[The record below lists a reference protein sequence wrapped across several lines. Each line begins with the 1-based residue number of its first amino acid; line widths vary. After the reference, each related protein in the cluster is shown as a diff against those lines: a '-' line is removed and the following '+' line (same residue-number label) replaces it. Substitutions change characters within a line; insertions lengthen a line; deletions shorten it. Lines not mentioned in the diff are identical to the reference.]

1 MPGTGLS
8 EQPGSAARSWSLA
21 LLTSS
26 EPGRR
31 NRRTID
37 AVLLALGAFLV
48 ALGAVIAESASADD
62 EDVAVLTIDRQEK
75 LNALDRQVVEEIGQA
90 LLDLESEGPRA
101 IVVTGAGERAFVAGA
116 DIRAMSIMEPL
127 EAKRF
132 SEIGHAAMALLDRSP
147 VPTIAAVN
155 GYALGGG
162 CEVALA
168 CDIRIAA
175 ENATFGFPEVSLGI
189 LPGMGGTQ
197 RLPRLIGPALAKEL
211 IFTGRRISAGEA
223 REIGLV
229 NRVVAEGEALNA
241 ARELAAEIS
250 ANGPLAVRH
259 AKAAANRTL
268 DVDLV
273 SGLEFEADQFALLFA
288 TEDAREG
295 MNAFGEKRKPE
306 FEGR

>member
-1 MPGTGLS
+1 MDYV
-8 EQPGSAARSWSLA
+8 
-21 LLTSS
+21 
-26 EPGRR
+26 
-31 NRRTID
+31 TINFD
-37 AVLLALGAFLV
+37 DNV
-48 ALGAVIAESASADD
+48 ATM
-62 EDVAVLTIDRQEK
+62 TIDRQEK
-75 LNALDRQVVEEIGQA
+75 LNALDPQVVEEIGQA
-90 LLDLESEGPRA
+90 LLDLEAEGPRV
-101 IVVTGAGERAFVAGA
+101 IVVTGAGERAFIAGA
-116 DIRAMSIMEPL
+116 DIGAMSVMSPL

-147 VPTIAAVN
+147 IPTIAAVN
-155 GYALGGG
+155 GFALGGG

-168 CDIRIAA
+168 CDIRIAS
-175 ENATFGFPEVSLGI
+175 ENATFGFPEVGLGI

-197 RLPRLIGPALAKEL
+197 RLPRLVGPALAKEL

-223 REIGLV
+223 RELGLV
-229 NRVVAEGEALNA
+229 NRVVAEGEALDA

-259 AKAAANRTL
+259 AKSAANRSL

-273 SGLEFEADQFALLFA
+273 SGLEYEADQFALLFA

-295 MNAFGEKRKPE
+295 MTAFSEKRKPK

>member
-1 MPGTGLS
+1 LDYVKV
-8 EQPGSAARSWSLA
+8 QR
-21 LLTSS
+21 
-26 EPGRR
+26 
-31 NRRTID
+31 
-37 AVLLALGAFLV
+37 
-48 ALGAVIAESASADD
+48 
-62 EDVAVLTIDRQEK
+62 EDGVAVLTIDRQEK

-90 LLDLESEGPRA
+90 LLELEAERPRA
-101 IVVTGAGERAFVAGA
+101 IVVTGAGERAFIAGA
-116 DIRAMSIMEPL
+116 DIRAMSVMDPI
-127 EAKRF
+127 EAKQF

-155 GYALGGG
+155 GFALGGG

-168 CDIRIAA
+168 CDVRIAA
-175 ENATFGFPEVSLGI
+175 ENATFGFPEVGLGI

-197 RLPRLIGPALAKEL
+197 RLPRLVGPALAKEL
-211 IFTGRRISAGEA
+211 IFTGRRIGAEEA

-229 NRVVAEGEALNA
+229 NRVVGQGEALDA
-241 ARELAAEIS
+241 AMELAAEIS

-259 AKAAANRTL
+259 AKAATNRAL

-273 SGLEFEADQFALLFA
+273 SGLEYEADQFALLFA

-295 MNAFGEKRKPE
+295 MNAFGEKRKPK

>member
-1 MPGTGLS
+1 MDYVTINFD
-8 EQPGSAARSWSLA
+8 
-21 LLTSS
+21 
-26 EPGRR
+26 R
-31 NRRTID
+31 N
-37 AVLLALGAFLV
+37 V
-48 ALGAVIAESASADD
+48 AT
-62 EDVAVLTIDRQEK
+62 LTIDRQEK
-75 LNALDRQVVEEIGQA
+75 LNALDPQVVEEIGQA
-90 LLDLESEGPRA
+90 LLDLEAEGPRA
-101 IVVTGAGERAFVAGA
+101 IVVTGAGERAFIAGA
-116 DIRAMSIMEPL
+116 DIGAMSVMSPL

-147 VPTIAAVN
+147 IPTIAAVN
-155 GYALGGG
+155 GFALGGG

-168 CDIRIAA
+168 CDVRIAA
-175 ENATFGFPEVSLGI
+175 ENAAFGFPEVGLGI

-211 IFTGRRISAGEA
+211 IFTGRRISAEEA

-229 NRVVAEGEALNA
+229 NRVVAEGEALDV

-259 AKAAANRTL
+259 AKAAANRSL

-273 SGLEFEADQFALLFA
+273 SGLEYEADQFALLFA

-295 MNAFGEKRKPE
+295 MTAFSEKRRPE

>member
-1 MPGTGLS
+1 MPKIRK
-8 EQPGSAARSWSLA
+8 RSFDLDYVNV
-21 LLTSS
+21 
-26 EPGRR
+26 ERENG
-31 NRRTID
+31 
-37 AVLLALGAFLV
+37 
-48 ALGAVIAESASADD
+48 
-62 EDVAVLTIDRQEK
+62 VAVLTIDRQEK

-90 LLDLESEGPRA
+90 LLELEAEAPRA
-101 IVVTGAGERAFVAGA
+101 IVVTGAGERSFIAGA
-116 DIRAMSIMEPL
+116 DIKAMSVMDPL

-155 GYALGGG
+155 GFALGGG

-168 CDIRIAA
+168 CDVRIAA

-211 IFTGRRISAGEA
+211 IFTGRRIGAEEA

-229 NRVVAEGEALNA
+229 NRVVPQGEALDVA
-241 ARELAAEIS
+241 LELAAEIA
-250 ANGPLAVRH
+250 ANAPLAVRR
-259 AKAAANRTL
+259 AKSATNRTL

-273 SGLEFEADQFALLFA
+273 SGLEYEADQFALLFA

-295 MNAFGEKRKPE
+295 MGAFAERRKPE
-306 FEGR
+306 FRGQ

>member
-1 MPGTGLS
+1 MLPTG
-8 EQPGSAARSWSLA
+8 
-21 LLTSS
+21 
-26 EPGRR
+26 GRPLDYV
-31 NRRTID
+31 TINYD
-37 AVLLALGAFLV
+37 ESV
-48 ALGAVIAESASADD
+48 AI
-62 EDVAVLTIDRQEK
+62 LTIDRQEK
-75 LNALDRQVVEEIGQA
+75 LNALDPQVVEEIGQA
-90 LLDLESEGPRA
+90 LLELEAEGPRA
-101 IVVTGAGERAFVAGA
+101 IVVTGAGERAFIAGA
-116 DIRAMSIMEPL
+116 DIGAMSVMNPL

-147 VPTIAAVN
+147 IPTIAAVN
-155 GYALGGG
+155 GFALGGG

-175 ENATFGFPEVSLGI
+175 ENATFGFPEVGLGI

-197 RLPRLIGPALAKEL
+197 RLPRLVGPALAKEL
-211 IFTGRRISAGEA
+211 IFTGRRISAEEA

-229 NRVVAEGEALNA
+229 NRVVAEGEALDA
-241 ARELAAEIS
+241 ARELAGEIA

-259 AKAAANRTL
+259 AKAAANRSL
-268 DVDLV
+268 DVDLI
-273 SGLEFEADQFALLFA
+273 SGLEYEADQFALLFA

>member
-1 MPGTGLS
+1 MLPTG
-8 EQPGSAARSWSLA
+8 GR
-21 LLTSS
+21 LLDYV
-26 EPGRR
+26 
-31 NRRTID
+31 TIQH
-37 AVLLALGAFLV
+37 
-48 ALGAVIAESASADD
+48 DD
-62 EDVAVLTIDRQEK
+62 SVAVLTIDRQER

-90 LLDLESEGPRA
+90 LLELEAEGPRV

-116 DIRAMSIMEPL
+116 DIRAMSVMSPL

-147 VPTIAAVN
+147 IPTIAAVN

-168 CDIRIAA
+168 CDVRIAA
-175 ENATFGFPEVSLGI
+175 ENATFGFPEVGLGI

-211 IFTGRRISAGEA
+211 IFTGRRIGAGEA

-229 NRVVAEGEALNA
+229 NRVVAEGEALNV

-250 ANGPLAVRH
+250 ANAPLAVRH
-259 AKAAANRTL
+259 AKSAANRSL

-273 SGLEFEADQFALLFA
+273 SGLEYEADQFALLFA
-288 TEDAREG
+288 TGDASEG
-295 MNAFGEKRKPE
+295 MNAFGEKRKPK

>member
-1 MPGTGLS
+1 MDYVKVD
-8 EQPGSAARSWSLA
+8 R
-21 LLTSS
+21 
-26 EPGRR
+26 
-31 NRRTID
+31 
-37 AVLLALGAFLV
+37 
-48 ALGAVIAESASADD
+48 ADN
-62 EDVAVLTIDRQEK
+62 VAVMTVDRQEK

-90 LLDLESEGPRA
+90 LLELEAEGPRA
-101 IVVTGAGERAFVAGA
+101 IVVTGAGERAFIAGA
-116 DIRAMSIMEPL
+116 DIGAMSVMDPL

-168 CDIRIAA
+168 CDVRIAA
-175 ENATFGFPEVSLGI
+175 ENATFGFPEVGLGI

-211 IFTGRRISAGEA
+211 IFTGRRIGAEEA
-223 REIGLV
+223 REMGLV
-229 NRVVAEGEALNA
+229 NRVVGPGAALNA
-241 ARELAAEIS
+241 AKELAAEIS

-259 AKAAANRTL
+259 AKSAANRAL

-273 SGLEFEADQFALLFA
+273 SGLEYEADQFALLFA
-288 TEDAREG
+288 SEDAREG
-295 MNAFGEKRKPE
+295 MDAFGEKRKPE

>member
-1 MPGTGLS
+1 LDYV
-8 EQPGSAARSWSLA
+8 
-21 LLTSS
+21 
-26 EPGRR
+26 
-31 NRRTID
+31 TINFD
-37 AVLLALGAFLV
+37 DNV
-48 ALGAVIAESASADD
+48 ATM
-62 EDVAVLTIDRQEK
+62 TIDRQEK
-75 LNALDRQVVEEIGQA
+75 LNALDPQVVEEIGQA
-90 LLDLESEGPRA
+90 LLDLEAEGPRA
-101 IVVTGAGERAFVAGA
+101 IVVTGAGERAFIAGA
-116 DIRAMSIMEPL
+116 DIGAMSVMSPL

-147 VPTIAAVN
+147 IPTIAAVN
-155 GYALGGG
+155 GFALGGG

-168 CDIRIAA
+168 CDIRVAA
-175 ENATFGFPEVSLGI
+175 ENATFGFPEVGLGI

-211 IFTGRRISAGEA
+211 IFTGRRISAEEA

-229 NRVVAEGEALNA
+229 NRVVAEGEALDV

-259 AKAAANRTL
+259 AKAAANRSL

-273 SGLEFEADQFALLFA
+273 SGLEYEADQFALLFA

-295 MNAFGEKRKPE
+295 MTAFSEKRRPE

>member
-1 MPGTGLS
+1 MDYVRV
-8 EQPGSAARSWSLA
+8 EREGS
-21 LLTSS
+21 
-26 EPGRR
+26 
-31 NRRTID
+31 
-37 AVLLALGAFLV
+37 
-48 ALGAVIAESASADD
+48 
-62 EDVAVLTIDRQEK
+62 VAVLTVDRQER
-75 LNALDRQVVEEIGQA
+75 LNALDGQVIEEIGQA
-90 LLDLESEGPRA
+90 LLELEAEGPRA
-101 IVVTGAGERAFVAGA
+101 IVVTGAGERAFIAGA
-116 DIRAMSIMEPL
+116 DIRAMSVMDPL

-162 CEVALA
+162 CEVAIA

-197 RLPRLIGPALAKEL
+197 RLPRLVGPAFAKEL
-211 IFTGRRISAGEA
+211 IFTGRRIGAAEA

-229 NRVVAEGEALNA
+229 NRVVPEGEALKV
-241 ARELAAEIS
+241 ARELAAEIA

-259 AKAAANRTL
+259 AKAATNRAM

-273 SGLEFEADQFALLFA
+273 SGLEYEADQFALLFA

-295 MNAFGEKRKPE
+295 MGAFAERRKPE
-306 FEGR
+306 FRGR

>member
-1 MPGTGLS
+1 MPET
-8 EQPGSAARSWSLA
+8 QKRSF
-21 LLTSS
+21 
-26 EPGRR
+26 
-31 NRRTID
+31 
-37 AVLLALGAFLV
+37 VLDYV
-48 ALGAVIAESASADD
+48 KVER
-62 EDVAVLTIDRQEK
+62 EDNVAVLTVDRQEK

-90 LLDLESEGPRA
+90 LLELEAEGPRA
-101 IVVTGAGERAFVAGA
+101 IVVTGAGERAFIAGA
-116 DIRAMSIMEPL
+116 DIRAMSAMDPL

-147 VPTIAAVN
+147 IPTIAAVN

-168 CDIRIAA
+168 CDVRIAA
-175 ENATFGFPEVSLGI
+175 ENSTFGFPEVGLGI

-211 IFTGRRISAGEA
+211 IFTGRRIGADEA

-229 NRVVAEGEALNA
+229 NRVVGHGEALSA

-250 ANGPLAVRH
+250 SNGPLAVRH
-259 AKAAANRTL
+259 AKSAANRAL

-273 SGLEFEADQFALLFA
+273 SGLEYEADQFALLFA

-295 MNAFGEKRKPE
+295 MNAFGEKRRPE

>member
-1 MPGTGLS
+1 MDYVRVEREDGL
-8 EQPGSAARSWSLA
+8 
-21 LLTSS
+21 
-26 EPGRR
+26 
-31 NRRTID
+31 
-37 AVLLALGAFLV
+37 
-48 ALGAVIAESASADD
+48 
-62 EDVAVLTIDRQEK
+62 AVLTVDRQEK
-75 LNALDRQVVEEIGQA
+75 LNALDRQVVEELGQA
-90 LLDLESEGPRA
+90 LLELESEGPRA

-116 DIRAMSIMEPL
+116 DIMAMSIMEPL

-168 CDIRIAA
+168 CDIRLAA

-259 AKAAANRTL
+259 AKAAANRAL